1 MILGENFCI
10 STTRTMMKYLRLLP
24 ISIATTLA
32 VFGVDTAQ
40 AQSSTIT
47 VSGVQYTFCGSENEN
62 CTFSGTGSVVF
73 GAVPPNAPSTMLTSP
88 RSFTNGVGCYVGAV
102 SQTDPAYGYGKSC
115 WVSLA
120 SATKPVTPPVTTPKP
135 PVTTPPVTTPP
146 VTTPPATTPPATT
159 PPATTPPAT
168 TPTPGSSAISC
179 GSPAQTAG
187 GTANGLISAD
197 TATTDGMRIYQ
208 NNAPFNLSI
217 TTNSPAADTVV
228 WSVADANGAI
238 KTQGS
243 FTVKSGVQ
251 TSTMACKSTW
261 SGYGALTATLQ
272 SHGGTLPNMGTRPM
286 GIATFGVLPN
296 LSSVLGTVTYAHQDQ
311 HRFGMQGF
319 NGNIAALHDL
329 GISWTIDDREVSAME
344 PNGPNTYTPSVSD
357 LDPFYKANPDQ
368 MRIVRLDGLPA
379 WDSKTG
385 QFNDSYY
392 APSNMSEFQSYMAK
406 VGTDTSLIRAA
417 NYPNQQK
424 NYYQVTWEPSL
435 GWADSQAN
443 FVAMYKAAYQGL
455 HSTDPNAVVMGTGN
469 PFPAN
474 CDTCTSGYLK
484 TLGALGLWNYIDAV
498 ATHGYWNAGTFPAHP
513 PELQDSDPDPANQ
526 ANALD
531 NQLIQLRS
539 VMQAGKPNMK
549 LFVTEA
555 GASYDPGMTYGPT
568 VPSQNQ
574 LFAHAAVGARAHII
588 TLGGGAQVST
598 LFYGADYPG
607 EPGYGTFFD
616 LNNAQGAFGAS
627 NLSPKPEALAF
638 ATMTRALDGTNTL
651 GRVTGAPAG
660 TFAYAFQQLGNGKIV
675 TAAWTHSNAQ
685 WPAAGG
691 LYSQTYS
698 TSYSLQVDAAGASGN
713 VTKIDGYGNVS
724 TLPYTNGKVTLTLT
738 EVPQYIVSSNAT
750 VAKANATA
758 PVGYTGQ

>member
-1 MILGENFCI
+1 
-10 STTRTMMKYLRLLP
+10 MMKYLRLLP
-24 ISIATTLA
+24 ISVATTLA
-32 VFGVDTAQ
+32 IFGVGHAH

-47 VSGVQYTFCGSENEN
+47 VSGVKYTFCGSENDN
-62 CTFSGTGSVVF
+62 CTFSGKGSVVF
-73 GAVPPNAPSTMLTSP
+73 GAVPPNSPSTMLTSP
-88 RSFTNGVGCYVGAV
+88 RAFTNGVGCYVGAV

-120 SATKPVTPPVTTPKP
+120 STTKPVTPPVTPPPVTTPPVTTPPVTTPPVSTP

-146 VTTPPATTPPATT
+146 VTTPPATTP
-159 PPATTPPAT
+159 
-168 TPTPGSSAISC
+168 TPGTSAISC
-179 GSPAQTAG
+179 GSPAQTSG

-197 TATTDGMRIYQ
+197 TPTTDGMRIFP
-208 NNAPFNLSI
+208 NNTAFNI
-217 TTNSPAADTVV
+217 AVTTNSPNADTVI
-228 WSVADANGAI
+228 WSVADANGAT

-243 FTVKSGVQ
+243 FAVKSGVQ
-251 TSTMACKSTW
+251 TATMSCKSTW
-261 SGYGALTATLQ
+261 SGYGSITATLQ
-272 SHGGTLPNMGTRPM
+272 SNGGTLPNMGTRPM

-296 LSSVLGTVTYAHQDQ
+296 LTSVLGTVTYAHQDQ

-319 NGNIAALHDL
+319 NDNIAALHDL

-357 LDPFYKANPDQ
+357 LDPFYKAHPDQ

-392 APSNMSEFQSYMAK
+392 APVNMTEFQNFMGR

-417 NYPNQQK
+417 NYPTQQN

-443 FVAMYKAAYQGL
+443 FVAMYKAAYLGL
-455 HSTDPNAVVMGTGN
+455 HSTDPNAIVMGPTN

-474 CDTCTSGYLK
+474 CDTCTTGYLQ
-484 TLGALGLWNYIDAV
+484 TFGALGLWNYIDAV
-498 ATHGYWNAGTFPAHP
+498 STHGYWNAGTYPSHP
-513 PELQDSDPDPANQ
+513 PELQDSDPNPANQ

-531 NQLIQLRS
+531 NLMSQLRS

-555 GASYDPGMTYGPT
+555 GTSYDPGINYGPT
-568 VPSQNQ
+568 SPSQNQ
-574 LFAHAAVGARAHII
+574 LFAQAAVGVRSHII

-598 LFYGADYPG
+598 FFYGADYPG
-607 EPGYGTFFD
+607 ETGYGTFFD
-616 LNNAQGAFGAS
+616 LNDAQGAYGAS

-638 ATMTRALDGTNTL
+638 ATLTRVLDGTNTL
-651 GRVTGAPAG
+651 GRVTGTAAG
-660 TFAYAFQQLGNGKIV
+660 TYAYAFQQLGNGKVV
-675 TAAWTHSNAQ
+675 TAVWAHSNAQ
-685 WPAAGG
+685 WPASGG

-713 VTKIDGYGNVS
+713 VTEIDGYGNVS
-724 TLPYTNGKVTLTLT
+724 TVPYTNGKVTLTLT

-750 VAKANATA
+750 VAKSNATV

>member
-1 MILGENFCI
+1 
-10 STTRTMMKYLRLLP
+10 MKYLRLLP
-24 ISIATTLA
+24 ISVATTLA
-32 VFGVDTAQ
+32 IFGVGHAH

-47 VSGVQYTFCGSENEN
+47 VSGVKYTFCGSENDN
-62 CTFSGTGSVVF
+62 CTFSGKGSVVF
-73 GAVPPNAPSTMLTSP
+73 GAVPPNSPSTMLTSP
-88 RSFTNGVGCYVGAV
+88 RAFTNGVGCYVGAV

-120 SATKPVTPPVTTPKP
+120 STTKPVTPPVTPPPVTTPPVTTPPVTTPPVSTPPVTTP

-146 VTTPPATTPPATT
+146 VTTPPATTP
-159 PPATTPPAT
+159 
-168 TPTPGSSAISC
+168 TPGTSAISC
-179 GSPAQTAG
+179 GSPAQTSG

-197 TATTDGMRIYQ
+197 TPTTDGMRIFP
-208 NNAPFNLSI
+208 NNTAFNI
-217 TTNSPAADTVV
+217 AVTTNSPNADTVI
-228 WSVADANGAI
+228 WSVADANGAT

-243 FTVKSGVQ
+243 FAVKSGVQ
-251 TSTMACKSTW
+251 TATMSCKSTW
-261 SGYGALTATLQ
+261 SGYGSITATLQ
-272 SHGGTLPNMGTRPM
+272 SNGGTLPNMGTRPM

-296 LSSVLGTVTYAHQDQ
+296 LTSVLGTVTYAHQDQ

-319 NGNIAALHDL
+319 NDNIAALHDL

-357 LDPFYKANPDQ
+357 LDPFYKAHPDQ

-392 APSNMSEFQSYMAK
+392 APVNMTEFQNFMGR

-417 NYPNQQK
+417 NYPTQQN

-443 FVAMYKAAYQGL
+443 FVAMYKAAYLGL
-455 HSTDPNAVVMGTGN
+455 HSTDPNAIVMGPTN

-474 CDTCTSGYLK
+474 CDTCTTGYLQ
-484 TLGALGLWNYIDAV
+484 TFGALGLWNYIDAV
-498 ATHGYWNAGTFPAHP
+498 STHGYWNAGTYPSHP
-513 PELQDSDPDPANQ
+513 PELQDSDPNPANQ

-531 NQLIQLRS
+531 NLMSQLRS

-555 GASYDPGMTYGPT
+555 GTSYDPGINYGPT
-568 VPSQNQ
+568 SPSQNQ
-574 LFAHAAVGARAHII
+574 LFAQAAVGVRSHII

-598 LFYGADYPG
+598 FFYGADYPG
-607 EPGYGTFFD
+607 ETGYGTFFD
-616 LNNAQGAFGAS
+616 LNDAQGAYGAS

-638 ATMTRALDGTNTL
+638 ATLTRVLDGTNTL
-651 GRVTGAPAG
+651 GRVTGTAAG
-660 TFAYAFQQLGNGKIV
+660 TYAYAFQQLGNGKVV
-675 TAAWTHSNAQ
+675 TAVWAHSNAQ
-685 WPAAGG
+685 WPASGG

-713 VTKIDGYGNVS
+713 VTEIDGYGNVS
-724 TLPYTNGKVTLTLT
+724 TVPYTNGKVTLTLT

-750 VAKANATA
+750 VAKSNATV

>member
-1 MILGENFCI
+1 MKPLG
-10 STTRTMMKYLRLLP
+10 LL
-24 ISIATTLA
+24 SVVVTALLATSGGNA
-32 VFGVDTAQ
+32 Y
-40 AQSSTIT
+40 AQSSIT
-47 VSGVQYTFCGSENEN
+47 VGGTQYTFCGSENNN
-62 CTFSGTGSVVF
+62 CTFSGTGSVIF
-73 GAVPPNAPSTMLTSP
+73 GAVPPTAPSSMLTSP
-88 RSFTNGVGCYVGAV
+88 RTFKNGVGCYVGAV
-102 SQTDPAYGYGKSC
+102 SQTDPAFGYGKSC

-120 SATKPVTPPVTTPKP
+120 TKPVTP

-146 VTTPPATTPPATT
+146 VTTPPATTPPVTTPPVTTPPVTTPPVTTPPVTTPPTT
-159 PPATTPPAT
+159 PPAGSSTISCA
-168 TPTPGSSAISC
+168 TPTTA
-179 GSPAQTAG
+179 AG
-187 GTANGLISAD
+187 GTARGVISAD
-197 TATTDGMRIYQ
+197 TPTTDGLRIFQ
-208 NNAPFNLSI
+208 NNTPFKLAV
-217 TTNSPAADTVV
+217 TTNASSADTVV
-228 WSVADANGAI
+228 WSIADANGAI

-243 FTVKSGVQ
+243 FPVKSGVQ
-251 TSTMACKSTW
+251 TSTMACTSTW

-272 SHGGTLPNMGTRPM
+272 SHGGTLPTMGTRPT

-344 PNGPNTYTPSVSD
+344 PNGPNTYTPSVND

-392 APSNMSEFQSYMAK
+392 APSNMPEFQSFMAK

-443 FVAMYKAAYQGL
+443 FVAMYKAAYEGL
-455 HSTDPNAVVMGTGN
+455 HSTDPNAVVMGVAN

-474 CDTCTSGYLK
+474 CDVCTTGYLQ
-484 TLGALGLWNYIDAV
+484 TYGALGLWNYIDAV
-498 ATHGYWNAGTFPAHP
+498 ATHGYWNAGTYPAHP
-513 PELQDSDPDPANQ
+513 PELQDSDPNPANQ

-555 GASYDPGMTYGPT
+555 GASYDPGLNYGPT

-574 LFAHAAVGARAHII
+574 MFAQAAVGVRAHII

-616 LNNAQGAFGAS
+616 LNDAQGAWGAS
-627 NLSPKPEALAF
+627 NLSPKPEAMAF
-638 ATMTRALDGTNTL
+638 ATMTRTLDGTNTL
-651 GRVTGAPAG
+651 GRIKGTPVG
-660 TFAYAFQQLGNGKIV
+660 TFAYSFQQLNNGKIV
-675 TAAWTHSNAQ
+675 TAAWAHSNAQ
-685 WPAAGG
+685 WPATNG

-698 TSYSLQVDAAGASGN
+698 TSYTLQVDNAGTSGK
-713 VTKIDGYGNVS
+713 VTDIDGYGNVS
-724 TLPYTNGKVTLTLT
+724 TLPYTNGQVKLTLT

-750 VAKANATA
+750 VAKANATV
-758 PVGYTGQ
+758 PLGYTGQ

>member
-1 MILGENFCI
+1 M
-10 STTRTMMKYLRLLP
+10 RYLRLLP
-24 ISIATTLA
+24 VAAATMVA
-32 VFGVDTAQ
+32 AFGVQSAQ
-40 AQSSTIT
+40 AQSSIT
-47 VSGVQYTFCGSENEN
+47 VSGTQYKLCGQENDN

-73 GAVPPNAPSTMLTSP
+73 GAVPPNAPSNMLTSP
-88 RSFTNGVGCYVGAV
+88 RTFSNGVGCYVGAV
-102 SQTDPAYGYGKSC
+102 SQSDPAYGYGKSC

-120 SATKPVTPPVTTPKP
+120 SAT
-135 PVTTPPVTTPP
+135 
-146 VTTPPATTPPATT
+146 TPPATTTPAPSTPAPSTPVPKPPATT
-159 PPATTPPAT
+159 TPVTATPAPTAPATTAPAT
-168 TPTPGSSAISC
+168 TTPSTSTPTPSTSAITC
-179 GSPAQTAG
+179 GSPTQTAG
-187 GTANGLISAD
+187 GSGSGLISAD
-197 TATTDGMRIYQ
+197 TPTTDGLRIFQ
-208 NNAPFNLSI
+208 NNAPFKLAI

-228 WSVADANGAI
+228 WSVADANGSI

-243 FTVKSGVQ
+243 FPVKSGAQ
-251 TSTMACKSTW
+251 TNSISCTSTW

-272 SHGGTLPNMGTRPM
+272 SHGGTLPNSGTRPM

-319 NGNIAALHDL
+319 NGNIAALRAL
-329 GISWTIDDREVSAME
+329 GISWTIDDRQVSAME
-344 PNGPNTYTPSVSD
+344 PNGPDTYTPSVND

-392 APSNMSEFQSYMAK
+392 APSNMPEFQRFMAK

-435 GWADSQAN
+435 GWADSDAN
-443 FVAMYKAAYQGL
+443 FVAMYKAAYEGI

-469 PFPAN
+469 PFASN
-474 CDTCTSGYLK
+474 CDTCTTGYLK
-484 TLGALGLWNYIDAV
+484 KFGALGLWNYIDAV
-498 ATHGYWNAGTFPAHP
+498 STHGYWNAGTYPSHP
-513 PELQDSDPDPANQ
+513 PELQDSDPNPANQ

-531 NQLIQLRS
+531 NQMTQLRA

-549 LFVTEA
+549 LFFTEA
-555 GASYDPGMTYGPT
+555 GVSYDPGLNYGPT
-568 VPSQNQ
+568 VPSANQ

-588 TLGGGAQVST
+588 TLGGGAQVTT
-598 LFYGADYPG
+598 LFFGPDYPG
-607 EPGYGTFFD
+607 EVGYGSFFD
-616 LNNAQGAFGAS
+616 LNNAQGSFGAT
-627 NLSPKPEALAF
+627 NLSPKPEAMAF
-638 ATMTRALDGTNTL
+638 AAMTRALDGTNTL
-651 GRVTGAPAG
+651 GRVNGTPSG
-660 TFAYAFQQLGNGKIV
+660 TFAYSFQQLGNGKVV

-685 WPAAGG
+685 WPASNGQ
-691 LYSQTYS
+691 YSQTY
-698 TSYSLQVDAAGASGN
+698 TSAYSLQVDNAGTSGN

-724 TLPYTNGKVTLTLT
+724 TVPYTNGKATLTLT
-738 EVPQYIVSSNAT
+738 EVPQYIVSNNAT
-750 VAKANATA
+750 VAKANSTV